1 MGDSI
6 WNNFLD
12 ETMKERYEL
21 VAERIVE
28 ISKEP
33 QVPIIRR
40 VMQIQPMQLL
50 FLEKKKEN
58 CLVFCGQS
66 WMWRLLMPLRENW
79 QN

>member
-33 QVPIIRR
+33 QVPECYKDYFQR
-40 VMQIQPMQLL
+40 QQLI
-50 FLEKKKEN
+50 
-58 CLVFCGQS
+58 
-66 WMWRLLMPLRENW
+66 WRKRWNYVRW
-79 QN
+79 Q